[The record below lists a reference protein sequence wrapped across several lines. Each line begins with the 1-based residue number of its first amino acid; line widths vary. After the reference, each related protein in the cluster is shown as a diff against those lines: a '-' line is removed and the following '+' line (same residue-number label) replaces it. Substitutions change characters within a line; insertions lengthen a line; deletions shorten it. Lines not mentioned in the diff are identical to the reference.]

1 MARLRGDEEGM
12 AMITIMLALTIM
24 IALAVAAINYGL
36 GSQNVS
42 KRDQDWQSALSAAEA
57 GLDNY
62 QFHVNENANYIAYSA
77 TNPPPDGNLAFSQ
90 YVAVPGGN
98 TSGTY
103 RYTAD
108 VSKVGIDG
116 TITVTS
122 TGKVGKMKRTV
133 QSVVRRR
140 SFLDYLYFTDYET
153 QDPAAYTDTLSD
165 GSDPATVCARH
176 YYDSPARNS
185 RCNDIQFIS
194 ADTING
200 PLHSNDAIL
209 MCGTPNFRS
218 TVSTSWNTSGTK
230 WRSGCGGTNPTFANP
245 GDPQYIAPLS
255 MPPSNS
261 ALKSETTTAAGGCL
275 YTGPTRIKLL
285 SSGKMTVKSPFSKQT
300 NNSSTCPTNGTTQT
314 SLPTN
319 GVIYVQNVPSSSSD
333 PNYTSGCPY
342 SVNSRAHPL
351 GLPIANDVTTYGC
364 RNGDVFL
371 EGTLKGQLTIAADNN
386 IDVTWNVTYNSGTA
400 GTDLLGLVANNY
412 IEIWHPVNCTSGSAS
427 SCNLDANFPGET
439 ARNDDFHDATVQG
452 AILSVLH
459 SFRVQNYNVGAPFG
473 SLNILGAIAQ
483 RYRGAVGTG
492 SGGSVTTGFAKSY
505 VYDQRLKYQSPPKF
519 LAPISASWAI
529 AVWKEIPVPSG
540 M

>member
-1 MARLRGDEEGM
+1 MRFRRDDDGM
-12 AMITIMLALTIM
+12 AMITIILALTVM
-24 IALAVAAINYGL
+24 MALAVAAINYGL
-36 GSQNVS
+36 GSQKVS
-42 KRDQDWQSALSAAEA
+42 KRDQDWQSALAAAEA
-57 GLDNY
+57 GIDNY
-62 QFHVNENANYIAYSA
+62 QFHLNENANYIAYSA
-77 TNPPPDGNLAFSQ
+77 ASPPPDGNLAFSQ
-90 YVAVPGGN
+90 YVNVPGGN
-98 TSGTY
+98 TNGGQY

-108 VSKVGIDG
+108 TSQVGIDG

-122 TGKVGKMKRTV
+122 TGKVGQRKRTI

-140 SFLDYLYFTDYET
+140 SFLDYLYFTEYET
-153 QDPAAYTDTLSD
+153 QDPASYSGSLSD
-165 GSDPATVCARH
+165 GSNPATVCARH

-185 RCNDIQFIS
+185 NCNDIQFIS
-194 ADTING
+194 ADTLNG
-200 PLHSNDAIL
+200 PVHSNDAIKI
-209 MCGTPNFRS
+209 CGDTDFKG
-218 TVSTSWNTSGTK
+218 TVTTSWSTTGTK
-230 WRSGCGGTNPTFANP
+230 YRSGCGSTNPTFANP
-245 GDPQYIAPLS
+245 GDPRYLAPLS
-255 MPPSNS
+255 MPPSNL
-261 ALKSETTTAAGGCL
+261 ALKSETTTVAGGCL

-314 SLPTN
+314 NLPTN
-319 GVIYVQNVPSSSSD
+319 GVIYVQNVPATSSD

-342 SVNSRAHPL
+342 SVNSRTHPL

-386 IDVTWNVTYNSGTA
+386 IDVTWNVTYSSGTA

-439 ARNDDFHDATVQG
+439 ARNSEFDDATVQA
-452 AILSVLH
+452 AILSLQH
-459 SFRVQNYNVGAPFG
+459 SFRVQNWNLGAPLG
-473 SLNILGAIAQ
+473 TLSVTGAIAQ

-492 SGGSVTTGFAKSY
+492 SGGSVTTGFGKSY

-519 LAPISASWAI
+519 LAPIAASWAI
-529 AVWKEIPVPSG
+529 AVWKEIPVPAG
-540 M
+540 Y